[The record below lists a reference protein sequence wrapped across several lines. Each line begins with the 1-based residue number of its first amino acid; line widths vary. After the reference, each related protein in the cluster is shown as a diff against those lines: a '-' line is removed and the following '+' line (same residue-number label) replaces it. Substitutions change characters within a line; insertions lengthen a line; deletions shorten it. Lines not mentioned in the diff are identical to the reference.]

1 MIIRNAI
8 VTDINE
14 IKKKFVYAKR
24 FNVKTF
30 DSDYIYVAEDCGNVI
45 AYLYGDM
52 TKSSRTAILFGIEVL
67 QEYRN
72 KNIATNLIKCFED
85 NLKKDNCD
93 SILVFYNKNDNLG
106 KFYNKIGFEIG
117 DNLAV
122 ALKDIG

>member
-1 MIIRNAI
+1 
-8 VTDINE
+8 
-14 IKKKFVYAKR
+14 
-24 FNVKTF
+24 
-30 DSDYIYVAEDCGNVI
+30 
-45 AYLYGDM
+45 M

-85 NLKKDNCD
+85 NLKKDNCG

-106 KFYNKIGFEIG
+106 EFYNKIGFEIG